1 MRALVFVTNRFGLLS
16 RVPSWITGL
25 RIRVTEWVL
34 SLSRGKELVIDLP
47 SVGQRW
53 NLGSWQ
59 YLACPLGG
67 EVGMVHLIY
76 RQNSPEAI
84 RLMHALARAQ

>member
-25 RIRVTEWVL
+25 RIRVTEGVL
-34 SLSRGKELVIDLP
+34 SLSRGTEPAIYLP

-53 NLGSWQ
+53 NLGPWQ
-59 YLACPLGG
+59 YLACALGG
-67 EVGMVHLIY
+67 EAGILHLVY

-84 RLMHALARAQ
+84 RLMHALARSQ